1 MTDVAVQGF
10 RRSLG
15 GRIVLR
21 CDDIERGIL
30 GDLVAQL
37 LEFVTPDDEHLWG
50 DDLDPLARLVS
61 IDPNAERSDDP
72 ALARLFPD
80 AYSDD
85 EEAASEFRRFT
96 ERSLR
101 ETKMAHARTV
111 AHSIDR
117 SGNKIVLGDADAQA
131 WLGTLNDLRLT
142 LGSRLGIDED
152 NHEDFLA
159 LPEDHPTF
167 ALYHVYDWL
176 TFLQDTLIRALTG
189 FDAEL
194 VADEPGEP
202 DELHHDPTDAR

>member
-1 MTDVAVQGF
+1 MF
-10 RRSLG
+10 RRTVT
-15 GRIVLR
+15 GRFVLR
-21 CDDIERGIL
+21 LDDLEKGLL
-30 GDLVAQL
+30 GSLIAQL
-37 LEFVTPDDEHLWG
+37 ADLLAPKQE
-50 DDLDPLARLVS
+50 LDPMAAMVG
-61 IDPNAERSDDP
+61 IDPGAERSNDP